1 MTAPIVSQIYVNLPV
16 KDLKASVAFFA
27 KLGFTFNA
35 DFTNDSGA
43 CMILNE
49 NIYAMLLA
57 ESFFQTFIDKK
68 IADAKTTTEVLNCI
82 ALASQE
88 AVDKMVADATSAGGR
103 PHREPK
109 DHGFMYQHAF
119 EDIDGHIW
127 ELVYLQPAPK
137 A

>member
-1 MTAPIVSQIYVNLPV
+1 MTALPVSQIFVNLPV
-16 KDLKASVAFFA
+16 QNLKASMAFFA

-43 CMILNE
+43 CMVMGE
-49 NIYAMLLA
+49 NIYAMLLTRD
-57 ESFFQTFIDKK
+57 FFQTFVDKT
-68 IADAKTTTEVLNCI
+68 IADAKTTTEVLNCV
-82 ALASQE
+82 ALGSRE
-88 AVDKMVADATSAGGR
+88 AVDKMVADAAAAGGR
-103 PHREPK
+103 AHREPK

-127 ELVYLQPAPK
+127 ELVYLRPTPA